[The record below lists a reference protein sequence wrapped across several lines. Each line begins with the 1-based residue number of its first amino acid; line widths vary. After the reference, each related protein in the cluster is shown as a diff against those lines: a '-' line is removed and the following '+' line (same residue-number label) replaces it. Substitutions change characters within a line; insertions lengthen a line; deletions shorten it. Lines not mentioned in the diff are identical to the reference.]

1 MGAGTVWRVG
11 GALQHHVLILT
22 GYQMTLPNVDVVTVN
37 YNHSRYLPGYL
48 SSLRSSAYPIASIIV
63 VDNASTDDSL
73 TILRSYPEVTVIS
86 NQRNIGY
93 SAALNQAMHHAQ
105 APLVCA
111 TGPDVVV
118 ESNWLYPLVE
128 QYLCNPKTTFAV
140 ASRVLT
146 MDGSHVQ
153 SAGGSLHFCGY
164 LNVYEMWTPV
174 RETECKTPREV
185 GAIDSTSVLFD
196 RNKFLSIGGCDPDFF
211 VYHEE
216 FDYCYRARMRGWTCW
231 YHPCSV
237 VHHGEGSAD
246 FSVRGSGA
254 YPRRRPFFH
263 TRNRLLSVCKNYQL
277 RTILAILPAL
287 ILVEALT
294 LLTLRRMGLHGA
306 YGDALRW
313 LWEHRKETILKRSII
328 QQTRRVS
335 DGQLLRADPLTI
347 SPAVIH
353 SPLMR
358 LAKTLL
364 DHALALYWRGVR
376 SVIYPSD

>member
-1 MGAGTVWRVG
+1 
-11 GALQHHVLILT
+11 
-22 GYQMTLPNVDVVTVN
+22 MTLPNVDVVTVN

-153 SAGGSLHFCGY
+153 SAGGSLHFCGH

-216 FDYCYRARMRGWTCW
+216 FD
-231 YHPCSV
+231 
-237 VHHGEGSAD
+237 
-246 FSVRGSGA
+246 
-254 YPRRRPFFH
+254 
-263 TRNRLLSVCKNYQL
+263 
-277 RTILAILPAL
+277 
-287 ILVEALT
+287 
-294 LLTLRRMGLHGA
+294 
-306 YGDALRW
+306 
-313 LWEHRKETILKRSII
+313 
-328 QQTRRVS
+328 
-335 DGQLLRADPLTI
+335 
-347 SPAVIH
+347 
-353 SPLMR
+353 
-358 LAKTLL
+358 
-364 DHALALYWRGVR
+364 
-376 SVIYPSD
+376 

>member
-1 MGAGTVWRVG
+1 MK
-11 GALQHHVLILT
+11 
-22 GYQMTLPNVDVVTVN
+22 LPAVDVVTVN
-37 YNHSRYLPGYL
+37 YNHGRYLSAYL
-48 SSLRSSAYPIASIIV
+48 DSLRGSAYPVAGVIV

-73 TILRSYPEVTVIS
+73 SILRSYPEVTVIS

-93 SAALNQAMHHAQ
+93 SAALNQAMQHAFS
-105 APLVCA
+105 PLVCA

-118 ESNWLYPLVE
+118 EANWLYPLVE
-128 QYLCNPKTTFAV
+128 QYLCNPRTTFAV

-153 SAGGSLHFCGY
+153 SAGGSLHFCGH

-174 RETECKTPREV
+174 REMEDTAPREV

-196 RNKFLSIGGCDPDFF
+196 RNKFLAIGGCDPDFF

-231 YHPCSV
+231 YHPCSIV
-237 VHHGEGSAD
+237 RHGEGSME
-246 FSVRGSGA
+246 FSVRSSGA

-263 TRNRLLSVCKNYQL
+263 TRNRLLAVCKNYQL
-277 RTILAILPAL
+277 RTIIAILPAL

-313 LWEHRKETILKRSII
+313 LWEHRKETILKRTIV
-328 QQTRRVS
+328 QQTRRVC
-335 DGQLLRADPLTI
+335 DGQLLCADPLTI
-347 SPAVIH
+347 SPAVIR
-353 SPLMR
+353 SPTMHLV
-358 LAKTLL
+358 KTLL
-364 DHALALYWRGVR
+364 DRALALYWRGVR

>member
-1 MGAGTVWRVG
+1 MLAGNP
-11 GALQHHVLILT
+11 
-22 GYQMTLPNVDVVTVN
+22 MTLPAVDVVTVN

-48 SSLRSSAYPIASIIV
+48 NSLRSSAYPITSIIV

-73 TILRSYPEVTVIS
+73 AILRSFPEVTVVS
-86 NQRNIGY
+86 NRCNIGY
-93 SAALNQAMHHAQ
+93 SAALNQAMQHAQ
-105 APLVCA
+105 SPLVCA

-118 ESNWLYPLVE
+118 EADWLCPLVE
-128 QYLCNPKTTFAV
+128 QYLCDPKTTFAI

-153 SAGGSLHFCGY
+153 SAGGSLHFCGH
-164 LNVYEMWTPV
+164 LNVYEMWMPV
-174 RETECKTPREV
+174 QETGSMAPREV

-196 RNKFLSIGGCDPDFF
+196 RNKFLTIGGCDPDFF

-237 VHHGEGSAD
+237 VRHGEGSTE

-254 YPRRRPFFH
+254 YPRKRPFFH

-306 YGDALRW
+306 YSDALRW
-313 LWEHRKETILKRSII
+313 LWEHRKEAILKRTII
-328 QQTRRVS
+328 QQTRQVH
-335 DGQLLRADPLTI
+335 DGQLLCADPLTI
-347 SPAVIH
+347 SPAVIR
-353 SPLMR
+353 SPAMR

-376 SVIYPSD
+376 GVLYPSD